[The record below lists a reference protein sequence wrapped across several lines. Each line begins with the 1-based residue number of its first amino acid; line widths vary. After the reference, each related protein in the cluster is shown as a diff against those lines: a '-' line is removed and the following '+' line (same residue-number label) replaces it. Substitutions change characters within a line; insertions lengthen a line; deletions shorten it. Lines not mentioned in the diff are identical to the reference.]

1 MLFNSYPFLLIFL
14 PIALLGTY
22 LLQTKANKKYRLA
35 WLVLCSVFFY
45 AWWEVSYLLFLFSSI
60 IVNYYIAQKTI
71 TKSSR
76 LSPVNWL
83 RLGIVFNLSL
93 LAYFKY
99 ANFFVD
105 ILKYANL
112 IDTDF
117 NKITLPLAIS
127 FVTFQQIAFLV
138 ERLRNPNVSF
148 TFLQYTFFI
157 TFFPQLIAGPIV
169 YFTKVLPQ
177 YAKKICLTITPK
189 SLSIGLSYLCFGL
202 FKKVIIADSFEPYS
216 QAVFSAAS
224 IGTQL
229 SLIEAWGG
237 ALCYTFQLYFDFSG
251 YSDMAIGLAKMFNL
265 ELPINFDSPY
275 KSKSIIEFWRRWH
288 ITLSDFLKSYLYIPL
303 GGNRNGTVRKQVNL
317 LLTMA
322 LGGLWHGA
330 GVTFI
335 LWGCLHGAAL
345 IINHAWRNII
355 SGLSISEITTS
366 FIYKRVAQLLTFIFV
381 IYAWVFFRA
390 DNMQSAL
397 LIVKAMS
404 NIHNVLLPE
413 NYHAFLQSI
422 GFSQEWLPGQIGK
435 MPYFK
440 GLRECFIL
448 MCGFILV
455 WTMPNTQSIFMRND
469 TLKKSTV
476 IIWTPTVLWSAFLAM
491 MTICILL
498 TINKMSTFL
507 YYQF

>member
-1 MLFNSYPFLLIFL
+1 MLFNSYPFLLLFL
-14 PIALLGTY
+14 PIALLGIY
-22 LLQTKANKKYRLA
+22 LLQKKANKKYNLT

-45 AWWEVSYLLFLFSSI
+45 AWWEISYLLFLFSSI
-60 IVNYYIAQKTI
+60 LVNYYIAQKTI
-71 TKSSR
+71 TKSTR
-76 LSPVNWL
+76 LSAVNWL
-83 RLGIVFNLSL
+83 RLGIIFNLCL

-105 ILKYANL
+105 ILKYADL
-112 IDTDF
+112 INIDF

-127 FVTFQQIAFLV
+127 FVTFQQIAFLI
-138 ERLRNPNVSF
+138 ERRRSPETSF
-148 TFLQYTFFI
+148 TFLQYIFFI

-169 YFTKVLPQ
+169 YFSKVIPQ
-177 YAKKICLTITPK
+177 YAKKVCLTITPN
-189 SLSIGLSYLCFGL
+189 SFAVGLSLLCFGL
-202 FKKVIIADSFEPYS
+202 FKKVMIADNFEPYS
-216 QAVFSAAS
+216 NAIFSAAS
-224 IGTQL
+224 AGTQL

-265 ELPINFDSPY
+265 SLPINFDSPY

-288 ITLSDFLKSYLYIPL
+288 ITLSDFLKTYLYIPL
-303 GGNRNGTVRKQVNL
+303 GGNRNGPLRKHFNL
-317 LLTMA
+317 FLTMA

-330 GVTFI
+330 GITFI
-335 LWGCLHGAAL
+335 VWGCIHGLAL
-345 IINHAWRNII
+345 IINHTWRNLLSKLKLSNI
-355 SGLSISEITTS
+355 STS
-366 FIYKRVAQLLTFIFV
+366 FIYKRVAQILTFICV
-381 IYAWVFFRA
+381 VYAWVFFRA

-404 NIHNVLLPE
+404 NIQNVLLPE
-413 NYHAFLQSI
+413 KYYTFFQTI
-422 GFSQEWLPGQIGK
+422 GLSSEWLPGEIGI

-455 WTMPNTQSIFMRND
+455 WTMPNTQSIFMRKNSIR
-469 TLKKSTV
+469 KSTL

-491 MTICILL
+491 MTICVML